1 MRIHAIRLHP
11 NMDLK
16 RQIEAEINSMRITAG
31 WIISAVGSLR
41 AINIRFAN
49 QREGYKQLGFF
60 EILSL
65 SGTVSIHGT
74 HLHICVADENG
85 KTMGGHLLEANV
97 IYTTAEL
104 VIGYDEALTFSRTV
118 DNNTGF
124 KELVIDLSK

>member
-1 MRIHAIRLHP
+1 
-11 NMDLK
+11 MDLK
-16 RQIEAEINSMRITAG
+16 RQIEAEINSMQITAG